1 MTEPWTSGSSQ
12 GGEKWP
18 NSGISGDT
26 LQKELTM
33 FSDKLDVGYERKK
46 SER

>member
-1 MTEPWTSGSSQ
+1 MPWTSRSSQ

-18 NSGISGDT
+18 NSGEISRDT
-26 LQKELTM
+26 LQKELTV
-33 FSDKLDVGYERKK
+33 FSAKLDVGYERKK